1 MASDGTDWQGW
12 ATKRGLAISKFLHLG
27 FGFEEG
33 SVTRNEAYDDAR
45 GRRLHV
51 SHVYSTPGTPGL
63 RYAPTARTRKSNHTL
78 LP

>member
-33 SVTRNEAYDDAR
+33 SVTRNEAYDGAR

-51 SHVYSTPGTPGL
+51 SHVYSTLG
-63 RYAPTARTRKSNHTL
+63 APRVR
-78 LP
+78 